1 MSSTVLW
8 NITKRSKDF
17 IFLGFLIGVGLL
29 LRFAYFPYELPV
41 VVDANNYFLYA
52 ADIIAL
58 GHLPNSW
65 MPINNGWPIFLSFW
79 FSIIKLDD
87 PLGYMQIQKILT
99 VIISTVTVIPIYY
112 ICIKFVKQKYAFI
125 ASALFVLDPRI
136 ILGSLSGAADP
147 LYILLGATSLLFS
160 LKNDRKFVLIAF
172 VVAAFC
178 TIVRG
183 EGIFLF
189 FAITSIYLIRNKI
202 TKESIYTIFP
212 SIGLFFIILLPMVV
226 FRIDVVGTDGIFIR
240 TATSLVETSSIVSDQ
255 NYLQIF
261 QTFEII
267 FKYLGWIMIP
277 NLIFFVP
284 FGIIQYLKNRKKEN
298 NFVIIFSIIM
308 ILPMLYAYSVPALDT
323 RYLYFLFPIL
333 CLLSGLAIQHYFSK
347 IKAQNYI
354 LVGIFIVILLSSI
367 LFYEYKKV
375 DWRIDKN
382 YESEYLKI
390 SQEILEFS
398 EGINYHPTIGRY
410 LNVEQLTNQ
419 WPILHNNNPGLAVA
433 SLKTELLS
441 PKDNSLNEFI
451 QQNRESLTHIVVD
464 NKSDL
469 DKSFIEIYEKEFEF
483 LDLVYEYEIEEK
495 GEKFKVFKI
504 NYNQFNMI
512 YEQERGVGRN

>member
-1 MSSTVLW
+1 M
-8 NITKRSKDF
+8 
-17 IFLGFLIGVGLL
+17 
-29 LRFAYFPYELPV
+29 
-41 VVDANNYFLYA
+41 
-52 ADIIAL
+52 
-58 GHLPNSW
+58 
-65 MPINNGWPIFLSFW
+65 
-79 FSIIKLDD
+79 
-87 PLGYMQIQKILT
+87 
-99 VIISTVTVIPIYY
+99 
-112 ICIKFVKQKYAFI
+112 
-125 ASALFVLDPRI
+125 
-136 ILGSLSGAADP
+136 
-147 LYILLGATSLLFS
+147 
-160 LKNDRKFVLIAF
+160 
-172 VVAAFC
+172 
-178 TIVRG
+178 
-183 EGIFLF
+183 
-189 FAITSIYLIRNKI
+189 IYLIRNKI
-202 TKESIYTIFP
+202 TKKSISTILP
-212 SIGLFFIILLPMVV
+212 SIGLFFIILLPMMI
-226 FRIDVVGTDGIFIR
+226 FRIDTVGTDGIFIR
-240 TATSLVETSSIVSDQ
+240 TATQLVETSQITNDYGYSR
-255 NYLQIF
+255 IF
-261 QTFEII
+261 QSFEIF

-284 FGIIQYLKNRKKEN
+284 FGIIQYFKNRKKEN
-298 NFVIIFSIIM
+298 NFLVIFSIIM

-323 RYLYFLFPIL
+323 RYLYFLFPIF
-333 CLLSGLAIQHYFSK
+333 CVLSSLAIQRYFSK
-347 IKAQNYI
+347 IKVQNYI
-354 LVGIFIVILLSSI
+354 LVGIFITILFSSV
-367 LFYEYKKV
+367 LFYEYKKD